1 MIKRVVPAPK
11 EQSDTAHLLSEID
24 RLNISEFAKEEFRR
38 MLRGMAGTR
47 LHLAKRDLIR
57 PGHVA
62 ITQKLL
68 DDGLTRAD
76 VQRALCV
83 RVSVSRDKAYRLV
96 RVALAERFAQRQIG
110 LFADAYGESEN
121 HG

>member
-1 MIKRVVPAPK
+1 MKRVTKPIK
-11 EQSDTAHLLSEID
+11 EQSDTAQLLSEID
-24 RLNISEFAKEEFRR
+24 RLNISEFAKEEFRK
-38 MLRGMAGTR
+38 MLRGMVGQR
-47 LHLAKRDLIR
+47 IHLSKRDLIR
-57 PGHVA
+57 PNQVA

-83 RVSVSRDKAYRLV
+83 RVQVSKDKAYRLV
-96 RVALAERFAQRQIG
+96 RLALEERFANRQMD
-110 LFADAYGESEN
+110 LLADAYGETER

>member
-1 MIKRVVPAPK
+1 MIKRIVSPAIK

-38 MLRGMAGTR
+38 MLRTMAGTR
-47 LHLAKRDLIR
+47 LHLSKRDLIK

-62 ITQKLL
+62 MTQKLL

-83 RVSVSRDKAYRLV
+83 RVQVSRTKAYRLV
-96 RVALAERFAQRQIG
+96 RIALEARYADRQIG
-110 LFADAYGESEN
+110 LFSETPS
-121 HG
+121 HAQ